1 MVNITKPT
9 LILNK
14 EQCLANI
21 NTILD
26 KAKKSDTHFRPH
38 FKTHNSAHIGN
49 WFRKLGI
56 HSITVSSASMAK
68 FFSAYGWRDITIAF
82 PVNLLE
88 LGLISELAAE
98 LNLNIQGDS
107 SSILQTLENGLTYRV
122 GFYIEIDTG
131 HHRSGVLWKDLAE
144 IDRMLEFLSTSNR
157 LNFKGFLT
165 HSGHTYSADTQE
177 EILDIYKDT
186 VQKMHYLKDF
196 YKETWPEL
204 TISIGDTPSCSLVD
218 DFSGVDEIR
227 PGNFIFYDLMQFS
240 LGTCT
245 LDQIAL
251 ALACP
256 VVSKSI
262 PRNEIT
268 IYGGAIHFS
277 KDFLYKSNGEHL
289 YGYIVK
295 ISDHGWSKPI
305 AGAYLASLSQEH
317 GIIRAP
323 KEVIEEI
330 NIGDILAVLPVH
342 SCLTANL
349 MKGYVTLEGEVIS
362 Y

>member
-1 MVNITKPT
+1 MINITKPT
-9 LILNK
+9 LLLNK

-21 NTILD
+21 IAILD
-26 KAKKSDTHFRPH
+26 KARKSETHFRPH

-49 WFRKLGI
+49 WFRKSGI

-98 LNLNIQGDS
+98 LNLNIQGDTS
-107 SSILQTLENGLTYRV
+107 TILPILENGLTYRV

-144 IDRMLEFLSTSNR
+144 IDRMLEFLSSSHR
-157 LNFKGFLT
+157 LKFKGFLT
-165 HSGHTYSADTQE
+165 HSGHTYSADTTE

-186 VQKMHYLKDF
+186 LRKMTYLKDF

-204 TISIGDTPSCSLVD
+204 TISIGDTPSCSLAE
-218 DFSGVDEIR
+218 DFNGIDEIR
-227 PGNFIFYDLMQFS
+227 PGNFIFYDLMQYS
-240 LGTCT
+240 LGTCS
-245 LDQIAL
+245 LEQIAV

-256 VVSKSI
+256 VVSKSQQ
-262 PRNEIT
+262 RNEIT

-289 YGYIVK
+289 YGYIVRVEDK
-295 ISDHGWSKPI
+295 GWSKPI
-305 AGAYLASLSQEH
+305 AGAYLANLSQEH

-330 NIGDILAVLPVH
+330 KIGDVLGVLPVH

-349 MKGYVTLEGEVIS
+349 MKAYVTLDDESIN